1 MNAQTDN
8 NNNKKDKIL
17 NIRPTPLIVS
27 GLIVIA
33 LFFGGLIVWSIFFPF
48 SGAVIAPGQVKVSQE
63 KKTVQ
68 HLEGGIV
75 DEILVEEGDHVKKG
89 ETLIKLKST
98 QVHSSVD
105 LLQGRLWSKMAK
117 AARLRAESDMSE
129 EINWPQ
135 ELLQKKDNLDV
146 KEVMQKEKSIFESRR
161 KDLQGKI
168 SRTRSQI
175 AQIKNKISGLKEE
188 LRAQKDIIQAL
199 QVEIQAKQ
207 NLFQEEYINKAKILE
222 LQRKLATRKG
232 RRGSLKQSI
241 AESKKKIEELR
252 LKIVN
257 LRNKYKEKAVTEL
270 AKVSDTVFEVRERLR
285 PKLDAQARLNIKAP
299 INGEVM
305 NLRIH
310 SEDSGVIKAGEPLLD
325 IVPEEAKLIIEA
337 RVRPSQITDVETGQA
352 TNVQLS
358 AFNRR
363 TTPPVP
369 GEVTYVS
376 ADQVK
381 RKTSQGEQSFY
392 LAHVDIDKKE
402 LDEVGAYL
410 SPGMPAVSYITTQQ
424 RTILEYLLAP
434 ILKVVDQAM
443 REPS

>member
-1 MNAQTDN
+1 MNSQTDN
-8 NNNKKDKIL
+8 NSRTDKIL
-17 NIRPTPLIVS
+17 KTKPGPLIVS

-75 DEILVEEGDHVKKG
+75 DEILVDEGDHVQKG
-89 ETLIKLKST
+89 QPLIKLKSE
-98 QVHSSVD
+98 QVHSAVD
-105 LLQGRLWSKMAK
+105 MLQGRLWSKLAQ
-117 AARLRAESDMSE
+117 AARLRAESDRSE
-129 EINWPQ
+129 KIEWPR
-135 ELLQKKDNLDV
+135 ELLQKKDNPDV
-146 KEVMQKEKSIFESRR
+146 KKVMEKEKNIFKTRR

-175 AQIKNKISGLKEE
+175 EQLKNKISGLKEE
-188 LRAQKDIIQAL
+188 LSAQKDIIRTL
-199 QVEIQAKQ
+199 QEEITAKE
-207 NLFQEEYINKAKILE
+207 NLFQDKYINKAKLLE
-222 LQRKLATRKG
+222 LQRKLATRRG

-252 LKIVN
+252 LEIVN
-257 LRNKYKEKAVTEL
+257 LRNKYREKAVTEL
-270 AKVSDTVFEVRERLR
+270 GKVTDTIFEVRERLR
-285 PKLDAQARLNIKAP
+285 PKLDAQARLTIEAP
-299 INGEVM
+299 MAGEVM
-305 NLRIH
+305 NLRVH
-310 SEDSGVIKAGEPLLD
+310 SEDSGVIKAGDPLLD
-325 IVPEEAKLIIEA
+325 IVPKEAKLIIEA
-337 RVRPSQITDVETGQA
+337 RVKPSQITDVEVGQT

-376 ADQVK
+376 ADQVT

-392 LAHVDIDKKE
+392 QVYVDIEKE
-402 LDEVGAYL
+402 QLDEVGAYL

-424 RTILEYLLAP
+424 RTILGYLLAP

>member
-1 MNAQTDN
+1 MNSQTDN
-8 NNNKKDKIL
+8 NSRTDKIL
-17 NIRPTPLIVS
+17 KTKPGPLIVS

-75 DEILVEEGDHVKKG
+75 DEILVDEGDHVQKG
-89 ETLIKLKST
+89 QPLIKLKSE
-98 QVHSSVD
+98 QVHSAVD
-105 LLQGRLWSKMAK
+105 MLQGRLWSKLAQ
-117 AARLRAESDMSE
+117 AARLRAESDRSE
-129 EINWPQ
+129 KIEWPR
-135 ELLQKKDNLDV
+135 ELLQKKDNPDV
-146 KEVMQKEKSIFESRR
+146 KKVMEKEKNIFKTRR

-175 AQIKNKISGLKEE
+175 EQLKNKISGLKEE
-188 LRAQKDIIQAL
+188 LSAQKDIIRTL
-199 QVEIQAKQ
+199 QEEITAKE
-207 NLFQEEYINKAKILE
+207 NLFQDKYINKAKLLE
-222 LQRKLATRKG
+222 LQRKLATRRG

-252 LKIVN
+252 LEIVN
-257 LRNKYKEKAVTEL
+257 LRNKYREKAVTEL
-270 AKVSDTVFEVRERLR
+270 GKVTDTIFEVRERLR
-285 PKLDAQARLNIKAP
+285 PKLDAQARLTIEAP
-299 INGEVM
+299 MAGEVM
-305 NLRIH
+305 NLRVH
-310 SEDSGVIKAGEPLLD
+310 SEDSGVIKAGDPLLD
-325 IVPEEAKLIIEA
+325 IVPKEAKLIIEA
-337 RVRPSQITDVETGQA
+337 RVKPSQITDVEVGQT

-376 ADQVK
+376 ADQVT

-392 LAHVDIDKKE
+392 QVYVDIEKE
-402 LDEVGAYL
+402 QLDEVGAYL

>member
-1 MNAQTDN
+1 MNSQTDN
-8 NNNKKDKIL
+8 NSRTDKIL
-17 NIRPTPLIVS
+17 KTKPGPLIVS

-75 DEILVEEGDHVKKG
+75 DEILVDEGDHVQKG
-89 ETLIKLKST
+89 QPLIKLKSE
-98 QVHSSVD
+98 QVHSAVD
-105 LLQGRLWSKMAK
+105 MLQGRLWSKLAQ
-117 AARLRAESDMSE
+117 AARLRAESDRSE
-129 EINWPQ
+129 KIEWPR
-135 ELLQKKDNLDV
+135 ELLQKKDNPDV
-146 KEVMQKEKSIFESRR
+146 KKVMEKEKNIFKTRR

-175 AQIKNKISGLKEE
+175 EQLKNKISGLKEE
-188 LRAQKDIIQAL
+188 LSAQKDIIRTL
-199 QVEIQAKQ
+199 QEEITAKE
-207 NLFQEEYINKAKILE
+207 NLFQDKYINKAKLLE
-222 LQRKLATRKG
+222 LQRKLATRRG

-252 LKIVN
+252 LEIVN
-257 LRNKYKEKAVTEL
+257 LRNKYREKAVTEL
-270 AKVSDTVFEVRERLR
+270 GKVTDTIFEVRERLR
-285 PKLDAQARLNIKAP
+285 PKLDAQARLTIEAP
-299 INGEVM
+299 MAGEVM
-305 NLRIH
+305 NLRVH

-325 IVPEEAKLIIEA
+325 IVPKEAKLIIEA
-337 RVRPSQITDVETGQA
+337 RVKPSQITDVEVGQT

-376 ADQVK
+376 ADQVT

-392 LAHVDIDKKE
+392 QVYVDIEKE
-402 LDEVGAYL
+402 QLDEVGAYL